1 MSSDALTAVP
11 EPARVIGGEHRGH
24 AGYQTSARSIGT
36 GERSAGGQRFGASL
50 HSLGA

>member
-24 AGYQTSARSIGT
+24 AGYQN
-36 GERSAGGQRFGASL
+36 
-50 HSLGA
+50 LGAVDRHG